1 MDELDGDGAAHD
13 VGRVVVRR
21 SRGEEDE
28 QRPQPLAAGG
38 DRRAGVGGEDLA
50 VPARQLGEAVLD
62 VREQRRDA
70 RPCGL
75 DDLADGLGGGG
86 HVLGT
91 VPTCRAMIPPA
102 VRIHR
107 TSVEPR
113 AGEDRSEPLRAREPP
128 HGAREVGVR
137 LRVRGDLADEA
148 GSRGRTT
155 GRRTSTAA
163 ASSAS

>member
-1 MDELDGDGAAHD
+1 MHQGRAVDELDGDGAAHD

-21 SRGEEDE
+21 PRGEEDE

-38 DRRAGVGGEDLA
+38 DRRAGVGREDLA
-50 VPARQLGEAVLD
+50 VPARQLGQAVLD

-70 RPCGL
+70 RPSGL

-107 TSVEPR
+107 TSVSP
-113 AGEDRSEPLRAREPP
+113 APARTAPSP
-128 HGAREVGVR
+128 SGPGN
-137 LRVRGDLADEA
+137 
-148 GSRGRTT
+148 
-155 GRRTSTAA
+155 RRTELGR
-163 ASSAS
+163 